1 MTTYGFGI
9 SFHNSHTVIIL
20 IFDIVHILLKWF
32 FTPVEGKQILVYD
45 FIYVQTCKLQ
55 NYLVKR
61 VLVILH
67 DMNEHFRF
75 CEELN
80 S

>member
-1 MTTYGFGI
+1 MGYDIAHRTKALSIIEDWLFFMTTYGFGI

-45 FIYVQTCKLQ
+45 FIYVQT
-55 NYLVKR
+55 
-61 VLVILH
+61 
-67 DMNEHFRF
+67 
-75 CEELN
+75 
-80 S
+80 

>member
-20 IFDIVHILLKWF
+20 IFDIVHIGLLLMWF

-45 FIYVQTCKLQ
+45 FIYVQT
-55 NYLVKR
+55 
-61 VLVILH
+61 
-67 DMNEHFRF
+67 
-75 CEELN
+75 
-80 S
+80 

>member
-9 SFHNSHTVIIL
+9 SFHNSHIYTVIIL

-45 FIYVQTCKLQ
+45 FIYVQT
-55 NYLVKR
+55 
-61 VLVILH
+61 
-67 DMNEHFRF
+67 
-75 CEELN
+75 
-80 S
+80 

>member
-32 FTPVEGKQILVYD
+32 FTPVEGKQILVND
-45 FIYVQTCKLQ
+45 FIYVQT
-55 NYLVKR
+55 
-61 VLVILH
+61 
-67 DMNEHFRF
+67 
-75 CEELN
+75 
-80 S
+80 